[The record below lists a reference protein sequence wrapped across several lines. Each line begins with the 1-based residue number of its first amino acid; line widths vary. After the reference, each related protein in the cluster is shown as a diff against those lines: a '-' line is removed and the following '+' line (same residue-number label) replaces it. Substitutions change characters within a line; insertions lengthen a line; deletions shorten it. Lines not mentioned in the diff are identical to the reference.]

1 MARPKLN
8 DSNNFKASKFRLM
21 LYPEDITH
29 CKALEYIEK
38 NYDCCY
44 ILHDKDIITQNDIDN
59 HPDSGFVLGELKKA
73 HWHIVLRVSGARW
86 VSALA
91 SEFGV
96 TSNYFKKC
104 DSYEKALQYLTH
116 YNNEDKYQYSIDEVK
131 GSLKPRLIKVI
142 ENDGKTE
149 DERILDLIIYI
160 DSYPGYLSVTMFSY
174 YCQSQGKW
182 DLFRRSSS
190 IFINL
195 IREHNMSCN
204 ISIDTDEFDEITS

>member
-1 MARPKLN
+1 MARPKVN
-8 DSNNFKASKFRLM
+8 DDNNFKASKFRLM
-21 LYPEDITH
+21 LYPEDLTH

-38 NYDCCY
+38 HYDCCY
-44 ILHDKDIITQNDIDN
+44 ILHDKDIITQTDIDK
-59 HPDSGFVLGELKKA
+59 HPDKGFILGELKKP
-73 HWHIVLRVSGARW
+73 HWHIVLRVSGSRW

-91 SEFGV
+91 SEFGI
-96 TSNYFKKC
+96 TCNYFMKC

-149 DERILDLIIYI
+149 DERILDLILYI
-160 DSYPGYLSVTMFSY
+160 DGYNGYLSVTNFAY

-182 DLFRRSSS
+182 DMFRRSAS

-195 IREHNMSCN
+195 IREHNMGGYN
-204 ISIDTDEFDEITS
+204 VIDVEEFDPLP